1 MSKTVHQFECR
12 DDVWKRVEALAKRR
26 GVTTDEI
33 IQAALIQL
41 FTRKKSDE
49 SSEAASDAGTE
60 AGTGPAPRPA
70 AAAAAARPA
79 APAPAPRP
87 GGPPRP
93 AAGLPRPS
101 GAAGPPAPSR
111 LPPPSSRPT
120 AGPPA
125 SAPAAAA
132 PAAAAPAPGGQ
143 RTRPLYL
150 FFEGNWYTVDQ
161 DQFVIGRGSKFSDL
175 PIKDANI
182 SRRHCAVVR
191 RNGEYYIKDL
201 GSTNGIEFA
210 GQRVDDHRVEEG
222 NVYYLC
228 DHEIRFTF
236 QPPY

>member
-49 SSEAASDAGTE
+49 ASGEAASE
-60 AGTGPAPRPA
+60 QGTGPI
-70 AAAAAARPA
+70 AAARPS
-79 APAPAPRP
+79 APPPRP
-87 GGPPRP
+87 SSAPPSPSPSAGPPRP
-93 AAGLPRPS
+93 SPGLPRPS
-101 GAAGPPAPSR
+101 GASGPSPTR

-125 SAPAAAA
+125 TAPASAT
-132 PAAAAPAPGGQ
+132 P
-143 RTRPLYL
+143 RNRPLYL

-191 RNGEYYIKDL
+191 RNGEYFMKDL

>member
-41 FTRKKSDE
+41 FTRKKADDASTE
-49 SSEAASDAGTE
+49 SVPEP
-60 AGTGPAPRPA
+60 GTGPV
-70 AAAAAARPA
+70 AARPA
-79 APAPAPRP
+79 ARPSTPPASA
-87 GGPPRP
+87 GPPRP
-93 AAGLPRPS
+93 APAGLPRPASGLPRPS
-101 GAAGPPAPSR
+101 GAAGPSR
-111 LPPPSSRPT
+111 LPPPSTRPT

-125 SAPAAAA
+125 GAPAPASAA
-132 PAAAAPAPGGQ
+132 PA
-143 RTRPLYL
+143 RNRPLYL
-150 FFEGNWYTVDQ
+150 FFEGNWHTVDK
-161 DQFVIGRGSKFSDL
+161 DQYVLGRGSKFSDL
-175 PIKDANI
+175 SIKDANI

-191 RNGEYYIKDL
+191 LNGEYFMKDL

-228 DHEIRFTF
+228 DHEIRFSF
-236 QPPY
+236 QSPY

>member
-41 FTRKKSDE
+41 FTRKKADDAAD
-49 SSEAASDAGTE
+49 AASDQ
-60 AGTGPAPRPA
+60 GTGPVAPSARPSAPPPRPS
-70 AAAAAARPA
+70 P
-79 APAPAPRP
+79 PPPSS
-87 GGPPRP
+87 GPPRP

-101 GAAGPPAPSR
+101 GAAGPSR
-111 LPPPSSRPT
+111 LPLPSTRPT
-120 AGPPA
+120 IGPATAAPT
-125 SAPAAAA
+125 PAAA
-132 PAAAAPAPGGQ
+132 PG
-143 RTRPLYL
+143 RNRPLYL

-191 RNGEYYIKDL
+191 RNGEYYMKDL

-236 QPPY
+236 AAPY

>member
-1 MSKTVHQFECR
+1 
-12 DDVWKRVEALAKRR
+12 
-26 GVTTDEI
+26 
-33 IQAALIQL
+33 
-41 FTRKKSDE
+41 
-49 SSEAASDAGTE
+49 
-60 AGTGPAPRPA
+60 
-70 AAAAAARPA
+70 
-79 APAPAPRP
+79 
-87 GGPPRP
+87 
-93 AAGLPRPS
+93 LPRPS
-101 GAAGPPAPSR
+101 GAAAPSR

-125 SAPAAAA
+125 SAPTPAAA
-132 PAAAAPAPGGQ
+132 PA
-143 RTRPLYL
+143 RNRPLYL

-191 RNGEYYIKDL
+191 RNGEYYMKDL

-228 DHEIRFTF
+228 EHEIRFTF

>member
-26 GVTTDEI
+26 GVTPDEI

-41 FTRKKSDE
+41 FTRKKADD
-49 SSEAASDAGTE
+49 AASE
-60 AGTGPAPRPA
+60 AGTGPVARPSAPPPRPSPTPA
-70 AAAAAARPA
+70 AASA
-79 APAPAPRP
+79 
-87 GGPPRP
+87 GPPRP

-101 GAAGPPAPSR
+101 GAAAPSR

-125 SAPAAAA
+125 SAPTPAAA
-132 PAAAAPAPGGQ
+132 PA
-143 RTRPLYL
+143 RNRPLYL

-191 RNGEYYIKDL
+191 RNGEYYMKDL

-228 DHEIRFTF
+228 EHEIRFTF